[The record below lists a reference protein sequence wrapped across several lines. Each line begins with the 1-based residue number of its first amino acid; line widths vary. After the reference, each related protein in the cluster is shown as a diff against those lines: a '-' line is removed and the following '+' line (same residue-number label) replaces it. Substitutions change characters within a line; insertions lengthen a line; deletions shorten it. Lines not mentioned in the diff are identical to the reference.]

1 MQHAKSYSLID
12 TPYTAEDRRD
22 DALHAEMERIAADPV
37 RLAEAV
43 TDADEDGT
51 TTIHN
56 LIVLSHAVYLL
67 ARLAEGDTVEQ
78 AARVRPDVLRDFR
91 ALIRAAADADS
102 IVQRCVREAA
112 EDELA
117 RRSAA

>member
-12 TPYTAEDRRD
+12 TPYTAEDRHE
-22 DALHAEMERIAADPV
+22 DAVTAEIERIAADPV

-43 TDADEDGT
+43 ESFDPDDT
-51 TTIHN
+51 TAIHH
-56 LIVLSHAVYLL
+56 LLVLSRATYLL